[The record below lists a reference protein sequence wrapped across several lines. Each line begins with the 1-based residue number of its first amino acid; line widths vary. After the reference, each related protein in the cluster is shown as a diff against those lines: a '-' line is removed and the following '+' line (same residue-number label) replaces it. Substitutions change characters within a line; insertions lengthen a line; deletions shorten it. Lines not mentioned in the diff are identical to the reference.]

1 MIVLKAFGTSAPIW
15 VKPLFCYSLIAP
27 ICVHLALISFCG
39 LRHVVF
45 RKKVI
50 HGLGYQVL
58 HALLG
63 VLDLYQFERRSC
75 LCAAAMQYQARKQ
88 AKHEYI
94 ANRATTS
101 AVSIANRV
109 FISRRKSPYG
119 FTCPQTNGV
128 SPRLSSAVIRSAQAD
143 SLSTRWIISVLM

>member
-1 MIVLKAFGTSAPIW
+1 MDPLTAF
-15 VKPLFCYSLIAP
+15 
-27 ICVHLALISFCG
+27 
-39 LRHVVF
+39 
-45 RKKVI
+45 
-50 HGLGYQVL
+50 
-58 HALLG
+58 LLG
-63 VLDLYQFERRSC
+63 FGACLLIWLTAEVSWPRRRELEATPEEEFGLDP
-75 LCAAAMQYQARKQ
+75 K
-88 AKHEYI
+88 K
-94 ANRATTS
+94 NS